1 MLVLLLIYCYDFK
14 RNVIYSHCRC
24 YYCYNYVHLLVLIY
38 IYCNAYYINPY
49 DNNTTCSLQRYHII
63 IIDIAAVVFIVNADI
78 YDSLK

>member
-49 DNNTTCSLQRYHII
+49 DNTTCSLQHYHII